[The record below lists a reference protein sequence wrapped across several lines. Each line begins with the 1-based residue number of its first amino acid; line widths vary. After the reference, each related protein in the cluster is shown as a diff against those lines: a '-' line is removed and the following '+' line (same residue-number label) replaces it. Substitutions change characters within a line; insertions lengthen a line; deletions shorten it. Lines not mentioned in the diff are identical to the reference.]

1 MFKHFSS
8 QSQVGLS
15 KRDIKKLDELKA
27 TRIMVVG
34 SYGQD
39 LTAHAIEGVLSEKL
53 QVSNF
58 VISSPSG
65 SDFSKFIK
73 SVNKHDDVIIIR
85 ANQTKSGDILRLASI
100 LKPTVGVITG
110 ISRSHVPK
118 GTAVKSIVESYLELG
133 HYMAGKTVYKNR
145 GSGIVSAFTSYT
157 DEAAYDHTRIGECI
171 AQDIKMTPEKGL
183 SFNFECA
190 GKSLQIR
197 SRLIGED
204 AIAACLVA
212 AKIGLDYELD
222 AEQIESGLKKL
233 VPTKHSMEPHKV
245 GGGWLINDTSNNHPE
260 GIAIG
265 LRFLKDCKASKRIY
279 ATAGLV
285 DSNHNIK
292 DSHTMIGH
300 LVASSSD
307 LVYLVHN
314 QMTEYIVAGLSEA
327 HYAGE
332 ILYVNN
338 PLEFYQ
344 QIEKFIGDGD
354 VLLIQNHWPGDK

>member
-1 MFKHFSS
+1 MFKLFSS
-8 QSQVGLS
+8 QSQIGLS

-34 SYGQD
+34 SYDQD
-39 LTAHAIEGVLSEKL
+39 LTAHAIESVLSEKF
-53 QVSNF
+53 QVSN
-58 VISSPSG
+58 VVVNG
-65 SDFSKFIK
+65 SDKSNVGKFIK
-73 SVNKHDDVIIIR
+73 SVNKHDDVVIIR
-85 ANQTKSGDILRLASI
+85 VNQSASGDILRLASI
-100 LKPTVGVITG
+100 LKPAIGVITG

-118 GTAVKSIVESYLELG
+118 GTEVKSVVENFLELN
-133 HYMAGKTVYKNR
+133 HYMAGKAVYKNR
-145 GSGIVSAFTSYT
+145 GSGIVSAFTSFN
-157 DEAAYDHTRIGECI
+157 DEYAYDNTRIGECV
-171 AQDIKMTPEKGL
+171 AQDIKMTPDKGL
-183 SFNFECA
+183 SFNFECR
-190 GKSLQIR
+190 GKTLQIR

-204 AIAACLVA
+204 GVSACLVA
-212 AKIGLDYELD
+212 SKIGLDYGLEV
-222 AEQIESGLKKL
+222 ENIESGLKKL
-233 VPTKHSMEPHKV
+233 VPSKNSMEPHKV
-245 GGGWLINDTSNNHPE
+245 GGGWLVNDMSNDHPE

-265 LRFLKDCKASKRIY
+265 LRFLKDCNASKRIY

-314 QMTEYIVAGLSEA
+314 QMTEYIVTGLNEA

-338 PLEFYQ
+338 PTEFYQ